1 MTATEIKETI
11 YRLDGPLRSAIGE
24 TDQLLRSVRLMPD
37 STVLDVGAGTGYL
50 SLPLARVLGEG
61 GCVYALDTCSELL
74 QVLETKASQRGLD
87 GRIQASR
94 GSAIHLEYPSA
105 TFDFVFSSYLLHE
118 LAGEAPAALRE
129 MHRVLKPLGEI
140 VLADYRLTA
149 DQDRCRQIEEWYQ
162 AQADGG
168 GAGELHLR
176 FRLQDLESML
186 LAAGFHNIRLATW
199 MDFHMHAVA
208 TK

>member
-24 TDQLLRSVRLMPD
+24 TEQLLRRVRLMPD

-50 SLPLARVLGEG
+50 SLPLARVLDEG
-61 GCVYALDTCSELL
+61 GCVYALDTCGELL

-87 GRIQASR
+87 GRIRTSQ
-94 GSAIHLEYPSA
+94 GSALRLEYPSA
-105 TFDFVFSSYLLHE
+105 SFDFVFSSYLLHE
-118 LAGEAPAALRE
+118 LAEQAPAALRE

-162 AQADGG
+162 AQADGAG
-168 GAGELHLR
+168 PGELHLR
-176 FRLQDLESML
+176 FRLQDIESML
-186 LAAGFHNIRLATW
+186 LAAGFHNIRLSTW
-199 MDFHMHAVA
+199 MEFHMHAVA
-208 TK
+208 TR